1 MLVGGK
7 EKQKMIEEN
16 KPLEEK
22 NERLML
28 SIDQTAEILG
38 ISISLMYQLSRTD
51 GFPVTKIGRRSLI
64 SKKALEEW
72 IDKKSGTVVL

>member
-1 MLVGGK
+1 
-7 EKQKMIEEN
+7 MIEEN
-16 KPLEEK
+16 KPLEEEK

-28 SIDQTAEILG
+28 SIDQAAEILG
-38 ISISLMYQLSRTD
+38 IGISLMYQLSRTD

>member
-1 MLVGGK
+1 
-7 EKQKMIEEN
+7 MIEEN
-16 KPLEEK
+16 KPLEEEK

-38 ISISLMYQLSRTD
+38 ISQSLMYRLSRTE

-64 SKKALEEW
+64 SKKALEQW
-72 IDKKSGTVVL
+72 IDKTAGKVVLKEAAS

>member
-1 MLVGGK
+1 
-7 EKQKMIEEN
+7 MIEEN
-16 KPLEEK
+16 KPLEEEK

-38 ISISLMYQLSRTD
+38 ISTSLMYQLSRTD

>member
-1 MLVGGK
+1 
-7 EKQKMIEEN
+7 MIEEN
-16 KPLEEK
+16 KPLKEEK
-22 NERLML
+22 NEPLML

>member
-1 MLVGGK
+1 
-7 EKQKMIEEN
+7 MIEEN
-16 KPLEEK
+16 KHLEEK

>member
-1 MLVGGK
+1 
-7 EKQKMIEEN
+7 MIEEN
-16 KPLEEK
+16 KPLEEEK

>member
-1 MLVGGK
+1 
-7 EKQKMIEEN
+7 MIEEN